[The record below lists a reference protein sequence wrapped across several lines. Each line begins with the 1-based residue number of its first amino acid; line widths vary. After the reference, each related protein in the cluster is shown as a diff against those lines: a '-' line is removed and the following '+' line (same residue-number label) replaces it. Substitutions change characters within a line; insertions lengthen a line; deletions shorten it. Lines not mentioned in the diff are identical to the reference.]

1 MSRLE
6 RSESARM
13 NMFMF
18 IHIYIYVYEY
28 ARIFICQY
36 TYMVSIDGHMHLCD
50 SSSRQFRI
58 VLKPLEHILT
68 MWLYQYLS
76 LFKHRQSKLSIRCS
90 NVIFTSSVSFWCFF
104 SSSKRHLSSSSWTRS
119 LHLIQCRLYL
129 LTRLGDSVDVKIG
142 TGKSKTFQPASFE
155 QVHMIKHKRQS
166 NSIKFTR
173 FFRSMTVRDFSP
185 FLPPPVAAVPSQ
197 EAFLYQTEEPKKNQQ
212 SGRSTDCG
220 GQGKIFSQ
228 NMRIYIYI

>member
-104 SSSKRHLSSSSWTRS
+104 YPPSGISAQAPGPGRSTWFSAGSTCSPDSATQSMSKLGQENLKLSNLQALSKCIWSSTKDNQ
-119 LHLIQCRLYL
+119 I
-129 LTRLGDSVDVKIG
+129 
-142 TGKSKTFQPASFE
+142 
-155 QVHMIKHKRQS
+155 QS
-166 NSIKFTR
+166 NSQGSSGPWLWGISVLSCLLPLLLFLVKKHFFTR
-173 FFRSMTVRDFSP
+173 LKNRKRTSRAVEAQTAEDKERFFTKY
-185 FLPPPVAAVPSQ
+185 A
-197 EAFLYQTEEPKKNQQ
+197 Y
-212 SGRSTDCG
+212 
-220 GQGKIFSQ
+220 
-228 NMRIYIYI
+228 IYIYI

>member
-1 MSRLE
+1 
-6 RSESARM
+6 
-13 NMFMF
+13 
-18 IHIYIYVYEY
+18 
-28 ARIFICQY
+28 
-36 TYMVSIDGHMHLCD
+36 MVSIDGHMHLCD

-76 LFKHRQSKLSIRCS
+76 LFKHLQSKLFFQ
-90 NVIFTSSVSFWCFF
+90 NMFTSSS
-104 SSSKRHLSSSSWTRS
+104 RHLCPSGVSSHPPSGISAQAPGPGRWVAPLDSKGST
-119 LHLIQCRLYL
+119 CAP
-129 LTRLGDSVDVKIG
+129 DSV
-142 TGKSKTFQPASFE
+142 TQSMSKKLGQENLQALTKCIWSSTKE
-155 QVHMIKHKRQS
+155 YKRQS

-220 GQGKIFSQ
+220 GQGKIFHK
-228 NMRIYIYI
+228 ICVYIYI